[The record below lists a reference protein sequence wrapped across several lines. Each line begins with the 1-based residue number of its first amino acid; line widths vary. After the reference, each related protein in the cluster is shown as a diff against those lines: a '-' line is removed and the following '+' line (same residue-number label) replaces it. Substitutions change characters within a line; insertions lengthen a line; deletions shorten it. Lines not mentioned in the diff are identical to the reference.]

1 MAFLKQLPVNK
12 DMGGALQ
19 NLSAINVLIQLIMA
33 VIKCVLQFSDLDP
46 KYFEAEIQPSA
57 MNEIA
62 RATYWTIY
70 SVVTCSSYIAALGL
84 RDEHTMAKMASQLRM
99 LASKVSSM
107 QKGLELEF
115 SHWKSEIELYKGLND
130 RFNKYQDLTTIL
142 IDLFDVGPDGKPPL
156 VLGTDAEIEVGISSL
171 KDTKVFLLISG
182 LDAWDEQINSLKAL
196 AKLYQEL
203 QAKEQNR
210 YQIVWLPIVDKFNEQ
225 KFSKLQS
232 LMPWY
237 TVRNPKI
244 IKTYF
249 IKYIREV
256 WKFTNET
263 ILVPLDQKS
272 GAKFPTSFTL
282 YSVCISGKLAE
293 LFTQHEIIPPWDQSL
308 QRALD
313 LLLGGIYTGPS
324 PKKASIICLFGGEDV
339 KWIGDFITEINVVKD
354 NTQISI
360 DLVYVGRSSAI
371 DHSKAILD
379 SSTEK
384 KLSDCSK
391 ADEIESWLFWT
402 RLERIFCLGI
412 GDSKNAKENNTM
424 KDVKTLL
431 SFKGSYMRW
440 AAFTQSGSS
449 NKMAKAAGEVV
460 LEVLSKINEW
470 WKADTNVDSFVLAL
484 NEKIEELLK
493 DQKHHCY
500 HIVLPT
506 VAKVAD
512 EMMICEICDRKMVKY
527 LMYRCCE

>member
-1 MAFLKQLPVNK
+1 MVNFICLLRLTVQDPVSKNMAFLKQLPVNK

-19 NLSAINVLIQLIMA
+19 NLSRAINELIRAIMA
-33 VIKCVLQFSDLDP
+33 VIKCVLQFSDQDP

-62 RATYWTIY
+62 RAAYWTIY
-70 SVVTCSSYIAALGL
+70 SVAHHGKNGIA
-84 RDEHTMAKMASQLRM
+84 MRM

-182 LDAWDEQINSLKAL
+182 LDDWDEQINSLKAL

-293 LFTQHEIIPPWDQSL
+293 LFTEHEIIPPWDQSL

-449 NKMAKAAGEVV
+449 NKMAKAAGEV
-460 LEVLSKINEW
+460 
-470 WKADTNVDSFVLAL
+470 F
-484 NEKIEELLK
+484 
-493 DQKHHCY
+493 
-500 HIVLPT
+500 
-506 VAKVAD
+506 
-512 EMMICEICDRKMVKY
+512 
-527 LMYRCCE
+527 